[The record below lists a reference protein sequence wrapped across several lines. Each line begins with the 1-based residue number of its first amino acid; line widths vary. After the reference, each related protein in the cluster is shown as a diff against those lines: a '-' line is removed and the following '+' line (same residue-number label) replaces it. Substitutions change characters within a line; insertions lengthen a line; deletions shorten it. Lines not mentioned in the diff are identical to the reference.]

1 MMMVRVLLLLLLLTA
16 GCTSEKGSGG
26 IDNTELVLE
35 SGDLVKMD
43 LVGWIEETGEV
54 FDTTNAYVAINPN
67 IQKIDMFTL
76 ADNYGPIS
84 LTLGKGS
91 ILPALEAKMVGM
103 KIGAAKNITLASEDG
118 YGDWSTE
125 YTVSLSRIA
134 VLPKLTVVSISEVR
148 VSIGR
153 EPELNETIPLKHWN
167 AKVVNIS
174 GQNMTLLNMPDN
186 NTVLETEYG
195 PAIVTINDTN
205 VVISLTP
212 ELGDV
217 IATNYGT
224 GIIKD
229 VNDTHFIIDYN
240 HPLAGKTL
248 VFEVTVR
255 DITKA
260 KHIPGQE
267 IAWTDYETGINAVKN
282 EKKPAIIVF
291 YIEGCS
297 ACEAM
302 DTLTFSNPEM
312 TELKDNF
319 VWIKVDVDAE
329 PAISEEYGAVV
340 YPTVVLLDENSE
352 VPERI
357 PGYITPY
364 DLRKVIDVLG
374 LGEKV

>member
-1 MMMVRVLLLLLLLTA
+1 MILRFLILLLLLTA
-16 GCTSEKGSGG
+16 GCTSEKGSGD

-54 FDTTNAYVAINPN
+54 FDTTNADVALNPN

-76 ADNYGPIS
+76 ADNYGPVS

-91 ILPALEAKMVGM
+91 ILPALEAKIVGM
-103 KIGAAKNITLASEDG
+103 KIGAAKNITLAPEDG

-125 YTVSLSRIA
+125 YTVSLSRIV
-134 VLPKLTVVSISEVR
+134 VLPKLTVVSISEFIG
-148 VSIGR
+148 STGR
-153 EPELNETIPLKHWN
+153 EPELNETIPLNYWN
-167 AKVVNIS
+167 ASVIDIS
-174 GQNMTLLNMPDN
+174 GQNMTLLHVPEN
-186 NTVLETEYG
+186 NTAVETEYG
-195 PAIVTINDTN
+195 PAIVTVNDTH
-205 VVISLTP
+205 VFTSLTP
-212 ELGDV
+212 ELEDV
-217 IATNYGT
+217 IVTTYGT

-260 KHIPGQE
+260 KHIHGQE
-267 IAWTDYETGINAVKN
+267 IVWTDYETGINTVKN

-291 YIEGCS
+291 YLEGCS

-302 DTLTFSNPEM
+302 DTLTFSNPEV

-329 PAISEEYGAVV
+329 PTISEEYGAVV

-352 VPERI
+352 VLERM